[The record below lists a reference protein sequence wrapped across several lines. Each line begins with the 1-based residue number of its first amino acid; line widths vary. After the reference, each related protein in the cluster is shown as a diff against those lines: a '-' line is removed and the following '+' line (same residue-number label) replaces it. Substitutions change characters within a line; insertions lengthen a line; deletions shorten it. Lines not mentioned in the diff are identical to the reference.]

1 MKAEK
6 LSSSAVTA
14 ALAGMPGWQ
23 FKNDAVSA
31 TLKCPSFPDAVG
43 LFNRLAFSA
52 EAADHHPDVLISYR
66 KVTVTWSTHDSGGVT
81 QKDLDGVKETERLA
95 RQFGASHAA

>member
-6 LSSSAVTA
+6 LTHAAVTA
-14 ALAGMPGWQ
+14 GLVDMPGWQ
-23 FKNDAVSA
+23 FKTDALSA
-31 TLKCPSFPDAVG
+31 TLKFASFPDAVG
-43 LFNRLAFSA
+43 FFNRLAFSA

-66 KVTVTWSTHDSGGVT
+66 KITVTWSTHDSSGVT